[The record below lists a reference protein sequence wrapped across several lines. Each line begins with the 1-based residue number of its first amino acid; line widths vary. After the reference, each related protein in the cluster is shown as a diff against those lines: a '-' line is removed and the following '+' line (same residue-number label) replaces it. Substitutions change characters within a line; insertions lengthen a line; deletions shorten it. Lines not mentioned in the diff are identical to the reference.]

1 MQRVKNILRT
11 IKLVLSVIFKR
22 LLPIATFAI
31 FFIIIASMID
41 RGVTQNRPATDYLN
55 YYRFYVPN
63 AREGE
68 DLYFTVCR
76 THTGNFN
83 YNGNLLIYVQPTS
96 TGKNETK
103 VFTQEIGG
111 TLRPGECED
120 KVLRDSDFHHSPG
133 KYKMFINVSFRE
145 PKYQYEKTASYGSNV
160 YTVYV
165 QPTDVE
171 SRIQLL
177 QQQLE
182 QAQQQLRDAQA
193 GASSIGNDL
202 RAPGSATPV
211 SGTPSAQS
219 QPMQQS
225 ATPAQPEQQTEPQT
239 REVCTVNL
247 LGIKVGCRQEPV

>member
-1 MQRVKNILRT
+1 MQRAKNILHT
-11 IKLVLSVIFKR
+11 VKTVVGVIFKR

-41 RGVTQNRPATDYLN
+41 RAVTQNRPATDYLN

-83 YNGNLLIYVQPTS
+83 YNGNLLIYVQPTA

-145 PKYQYEKTASYGSNV
+145 PKYQYEKTASYSSNV
-160 YTVYV
+160 YSIYA

-182 QAQQQLRDAQA
+182 QAQQQLRDAQS

-202 RAPGSATPV
+202 RAPSSTDATPV
-211 SGTPSAQS
+211 SGTPSSQAQ
-219 QPMQQS
+219 QPQ
-225 ATPAQPEQQTEPQT
+225 ATPAQPERPTEPQT